1 MKKIFQ
7 YIMLRREKRS
17 QEQYLAGNLRIGPV
31 RAPQQRLQQADVP

>member
-1 MKKIFQ
+1 
-7 YIMLRREKRS
+7 MLRREKRS